1 LSWAAVEEVVNSAD
15 GTPFSLAK
23 FEGIESTEDLFDLL
37 PELSTLNLDLGDIS
51 IQGQRPAGKS
61 LFSVEE
67 IPEEY
72 VTDIFTG
79 YPFESAAL
87 LNQDS
92 IGTYNIEIP
101 MNEESIETNIDVEP
115 SDNSQCNESVSF
127 HQPSTPLIF
136 HLSSYNY
143 YLSSS
148 SFCRKNHLT
157 VKDSAGA
164 NLQNNPPNYRTVLP
178 APHAL
183 PVSKTGDPERL

>member
-23 FEGIESTEDLFDLL
+23 FEGIESTEDLFDLP

-51 IQGQRPAGKS
+51 IQGQGPAGKS

-72 VTDIFTG
+72 VTDVFTG

-92 IGTYNIEIP
+92 IDTYNIEKP
-101 MNEESIETNIDVEP
+101 DQLEWMNEESFETNIDLEP

-127 HQPSTPLIF
+127 H
-136 HLSSYNY
+136 
-143 YLSSS
+143 
-148 SFCRKNHLT
+148 
-157 VKDSAGA
+157 
-164 NLQNNPPNYRTVLP
+164 
-178 APHAL
+178 
-183 PVSKTGDPERL
+183 